1 MTYKKQLKVPDMYS
15 KMTENVIDALQII
28 EYLVEYVH

>member
-1 MTYKKQLKVPDMYS
+1 MTYKEQLKVPDMYS

-28 EYLVEYVH
+28 CI